1 MAKFTF
7 MGIMAR
13 GLFLVL
19 VLGSVW
25 SVAQTL
31 PGFILPPEAQFVMP
45 QYPMPSD
52 MQSQLVSPFYMGEA
66 LWSPPNSFES
76 LYTRYNLP
84 MGTTFQLLQPL
95 SYESINPSQYY
106 QGSISTLPESYSQY
120 FDMLGRDPYYV
131 RGSDLRGQTDLGG
144 GRYSFARETRLYQA
158 TPVQSEQQ
166 QEKTEAGVC
175 TDCVKEKKKSSP
187 LRDLQL
193 QSVKAKI
200 LSSGEVPKNAFLKA
214 WDYLEK
220 NLDSIRNRNFMT
232 VVDYTKPSDQPR
244 LFVVNLKNGLVVKH
258 LVAHGMNS
266 SGKDKRYAV
275 KYSNAEGSK
284 QSSHGAFVTG
294 ESYYGKY
301 GRSLRLQG
309 KIKGVNDKASS
320 RAIVVHPWNVN
331 DKKRPPVVE
340 ETWGCFGV
348 APGVAPGLIEQMKN
362 GGLWYVEPYG
372 G

>member
-1 MAKFTF
+1 
-7 MGIMAR
+7 
-13 GLFLVL
+13 
-19 VLGSVW
+19 
-25 SVAQTL
+25 
-31 PGFILPPEAQFVMP
+31 
-45 QYPMPSD
+45 
-52 MQSQLVSPFYMGEA
+52 
-66 LWSPPNSFES
+66 
-76 LYTRYNLP
+76 
-84 MGTTFQLLQPL
+84 
-95 SYESINPSQYY
+95 
-106 QGSISTLPESYSQY
+106 
-120 FDMLGRDPYYV
+120 MLGRDPYYV